1 MLRLFGL
8 IQKKMDLLFPKTNKE
23 LRLGAKNDSDEI
35 LAHKF
40 FKGIEINKVI
50 KRKFKAPYIPKKND
64 LQNIIIDPQFQK
76 MMLEQNEEQI
86 PE

>member
-1 MLRLFGL
+1 
-8 IQKKMDLLFPKTNKE
+8 
-23 LRLGAKNDSDEI
+23 LRLGAKNDSEEI

-40 FKGIEINKVI
+40 FKGIEIAKVI
-50 KRKFKAPYIPKKND
+50 KRKFKAPFLPKKND

-76 MMLEQNEEQI
+76 MMLQQNEDEI

>member
-1 MLRLFGL
+1 
-8 IQKKMDLLFPKTNKE
+8 LLQRNKE

>member
-1 MLRLFGL
+1 MLQR
-8 IQKKMDLLFPKTNKE
+8 NKE

-40 FKGIEINKVI
+40 FKGIEINKVV
-50 KRKFKAPYIPKKND
+50 KRKFKAPYIIPKKND